1 VSKLTN
7 GVIANRLAFSGT
19 FTKIEQNAMAVELL
33 TLRAKNAKLKAKIKR
48 LKFEV
53 IWANL

>member
-1 VSKLTN
+1 MSKLTN